1 MRIKRIIEED
11 EYEKFHDFLASVLT
25 KQYSDDGKF

>member
-11 EYEKFHDFLASVLT
+11 EYEKFHDFP
-25 KQYSDDGKF
+25 GKCAYEAIFG